1 MVTLTTPLNF
11 DTQKEYIMSTAKIT
25 QLAAL
30 AQTLQNL
37 TESPLYEDRI
47 ANNYKPVLGE
57 GDPDADILFIGEAP
71 GAQEAKTGRP
81 FVGAS
86 GKLLDELLG
95 TISLSR
101 EQVYITNIVK
111 DRPPDN
117 RDPRAAEIKL
127 YTPLLIQQLS
137 IIQPKVIATLG
148 RFSME
153 FIFKQ
158 FDMAEKGQKI
168 RALRGQVLA
177 ATAEYGQIS
186 VVPLFHPAVALYNSR
201 QRATLQDDF
210 QVLRQFIVS
219 DTARK

>member
-1 MVTLTTPLNF
+1 
-11 DTQKEYIMSTAKIT
+11 MSTAKIT
-25 QLAAL
+25 QLASL

-37 TESPLYEDRI
+37 TESPLYADRI

-57 GDPDADILFIGEAP
+57 GNPDADILFIGEAP
-71 GAQEAKTGRP
+71 GAREAKTGRP

-86 GKLLDELLG
+86 GKLLDELLD
-95 TISLSR
+95 TVSLSR

-111 DRPPDN
+111 DRPPNN

-153 FIFKQ
+153 FILKQ
-158 FDMAEKGQKI
+158 LDMAEKGQKI
-168 RALRGQVLA
+168 SALHGKVLA

-186 VVPLFHPAVALYNSR
+186 VVPLFHPAVALYNSS
-201 QRATLQDDF
+201 QRATLQADF
-210 QVLRQFIVS
+210 QVLKQCL
-219 DTARK
+219 KLEG